1 MEEATTDSVSVPLAQ
16 LVAILATEAEE
27 EVAEAVAMISETAE
41 AMEVMRTIP
50 ALIICPLMELMSLI
64 PSTVSPQTNGTS
76 LAAMI
81 VNRFSACTAAPT
93 LSGLLLEEAPT
104 VSSLLLEEAEAV
116 KEEAGAMQLWPWRPG
131 LKAREIVSEKGFSC
145 GNILGELIFAHIAC
159 QLDMGHSVCLFTC
172 FSESPHKECFDAP
185 KGI

>member
-1 MEEATTDSVSVPLAQ
+1 MEEVTTGIISVPLAQ

-93 LSGLLLEEAPT
+93 LSGLLLEEA
-104 VSSLLLEEAEAV
+104 EAV